1 MARGAAQ
8 AGRKQRPKEPP
19 KKRKRAAPA
28 YEQTMFFPRLRRQAK
43 WVFVFLALVFAV
55 GFVAFGVGSGSSGI
69 SDILRGNFFGGG
81 GTSTSSL
88 VKQKQQAIA
97 RNPKDISAY
106 LDLAG
111 LYQQDQD
118 ETKALAT
125 LSKAEQVAPK
135 NFDVLNR
142 IAGIYSGQAELERQA
157 AQNAQIVY
165 FESTVSPPGLDP
177 SSTLGQAISSDPYSD
192 VLKTRANEAYSKMV
206 ERLHE
211 GRDRLQEARDR
222 GCRDLA
228 GGERP
233 TPAGRGRTDLRR
245 HDHGRQRLHALPE
258 DRARQSQRPRCPTNP
273 RAAQGVSPA
282 EPALDS
288 ARGNEAGMNFDI
300 KTEELGDD
308 AYVISLAGE
317 VDLYTAPEFK
327 QQLLDVIAKGAK
339 SVVVDFSNT
348 TFIDS
353 TTLGV
358 LVGGVKRLRANE
370 GQLSLVCSDRNITKI
385 FEITGLDRV
394 FTIYPTRDE
403 AIAKTSSPGQPST

>member
-8 AGRKQRPKEPP
+8 AGRKRRPKQEQP
-19 KKRKRAAPA
+19 KRKRAAPA

-88 VKQKQQAIA
+88 VKQKQKAIA
-97 RNPKDISAY
+97 QNPNDISAY

-125 LSKAEQVAPK
+125 LSRAEQVAPK

-206 ERLHE
+206 SAFTKAETAYKKLVTAAA
-211 GRDRLQEARDR
+211 GTSQEANAQLQ
-222 GCRDLA
+222 LA
-228 GGERP
+228 GAAQISGDTTTAVNAYTRFLKIAP
-233 TPAGRGRTDLRR
+233 DSPNALAV
-245 HDHGRQRLHALPE
+245 RQTLEQLKASLP
-258 DRARQSQRPRCPTNP
+258 QSQR
-273 RAAQGVSPA
+273 
-282 EPALDS
+282 
-288 ARGNEAGMNFDI
+288 
-300 KTEELGDD
+300 
-308 AYVISLAGE
+308 
-317 VDLYTAPEFK
+317 
-327 QQLLDVIAKGAK
+327 
-339 SVVVDFSNT
+339 
-348 TFIDS
+348 
-353 TTLGV
+353 
-358 LVGGVKRLRANE
+358 
-370 GQLSLVCSDRNITKI
+370 
-385 FEITGLDRV
+385 
-394 FTIYPTRDE
+394 
-403 AIAKTSSPGQPST
+403 

>member
-88 VKQKQQAIA
+88 VKQKQKAIA
-97 RNPKDISAY
+97 QNPNDISAY

-177 SSTLGQAISSDPYSD
+177 SSTLGQAISGDPYSD

-206 ERLHE
+206 SAFTKAETAYKKLVTAAA
-211 GRDRLQEARDR
+211 GTSQEANAQLQ
-222 GCRDLA
+222 LA
-228 GGERP
+228 GAAQISGDTTTAVNAYTRFLKIAP
-233 TPAGRGRTDLRR
+233 DSPNALAV
-245 HDHGRQRLHALPE
+245 RQTLEQLKASLP
-258 DRARQSQRPRCPTNP
+258 QSQR
-273 RAAQGVSPA
+273 
-282 EPALDS
+282 
-288 ARGNEAGMNFDI
+288 
-300 KTEELGDD
+300 
-308 AYVISLAGE
+308 
-317 VDLYTAPEFK
+317 
-327 QQLLDVIAKGAK
+327 
-339 SVVVDFSNT
+339 
-348 TFIDS
+348 
-353 TTLGV
+353 
-358 LVGGVKRLRANE
+358 
-370 GQLSLVCSDRNITKI
+370 
-385 FEITGLDRV
+385 
-394 FTIYPTRDE
+394 
-403 AIAKTSSPGQPST
+403 

>member
-8 AGRKQRPKEPP
+8 AGRKRRPKQEQP
-19 KKRKRAAPA
+19 KRKRAAPA

-69 SDILRGNFFGGG
+69 SDILRGNFFGGS

-88 VKQKQQAIA
+88 VKQKQKAIA
-97 RNPKDISAY
+97 RNPQDISAY

-125 LSKAEQVAPK
+125 LSRAEQIAPK

-177 SSTLGQAISSDPYSD
+177 SSTLGQAISGDPYSD

-206 ERLHE
+206 SAFTKAETAYKKLVTAAA
-211 GRDRLQEARDR
+211 GTSQEANAQLQ
-222 GCRDLA
+222 LA
-228 GGERP
+228 GAAQISGDTTTAVNAYTRFLKIAP
-233 TPAGRGRTDLRR
+233 DSPNALAV
-245 HDHGRQRLHALPE
+245 RQTLEQLKASLP
-258 DRARQSQRPRCPTNP
+258 QSQ
-273 RAAQGVSPA
+273 G
-282 EPALDS
+282 
-288 ARGNEAGMNFDI
+288 
-300 KTEELGDD
+300 
-308 AYVISLAGE
+308 
-317 VDLYTAPEFK
+317 
-327 QQLLDVIAKGAK
+327 
-339 SVVVDFSNT
+339 
-348 TFIDS
+348 
-353 TTLGV
+353 
-358 LVGGVKRLRANE
+358 
-370 GQLSLVCSDRNITKI
+370 
-385 FEITGLDRV
+385 
-394 FTIYPTRDE
+394 
-403 AIAKTSSPGQPST
+403 

>member
-8 AGRKQRPKEPP
+8 ARRQQRPKEPP

-88 VKQKQQAIA
+88 VKQKQKAIA

-125 LSKAEQVAPK
+125 LSRAEQVAPK

-157 AQNAQIVY
+157 AQNAQIAY
-165 FESTVSPPGLDP
+165 FDATVSPPGLDP
-177 SSTLGQAISSDPYSD
+177 SSTLGQAITGDPYSD

-206 ERLHE
+206 SAFTKAETAYKKLATAAA
-211 GRDRLQEARDR
+211 GTSQEANAQLQ
-222 GCRDLA
+222 LA
-228 GGERP
+228 GAAQISGDTTTAVKAYTRFLKIAP
-233 TPAGRGRTDLRR
+233 DSPNAAAV
-245 HDHGRQRLHALPE
+245 RQTLEQLKASLP
-258 DRARQSQRPRCPTNP
+258 QSQR
-273 RAAQGVSPA
+273 
-282 EPALDS
+282 
-288 ARGNEAGMNFDI
+288 
-300 KTEELGDD
+300 
-308 AYVISLAGE
+308 
-317 VDLYTAPEFK
+317 
-327 QQLLDVIAKGAK
+327 
-339 SVVVDFSNT
+339 
-348 TFIDS
+348 
-353 TTLGV
+353 
-358 LVGGVKRLRANE
+358 
-370 GQLSLVCSDRNITKI
+370 
-385 FEITGLDRV
+385 
-394 FTIYPTRDE
+394 
-403 AIAKTSSPGQPST
+403 

>member
-8 AGRKQRPKEPP
+8 ARRQRPKEPP

-88 VKQKQQAIA
+88 VKQKQKAIA
-97 RNPKDISAY
+97 RNPEDISAY

-118 ETKALAT
+118 ETNALAT

-157 AQNAQIVY
+157 AQNAQVVY

-177 SSTLGQAISSDPYSD
+177 SSTLGQAISGDPYSD

-206 ERLHE
+206 SAFTKAETAYKKLVTAAA
-211 GRDRLQEARDR
+211 GTSQEANAQLQ
-222 GCRDLA
+222 LA
-228 GGERP
+228 GAAQISGDTTTAVNAYTRFLKIAP
-233 TPAGRGRTDLRR
+233 DSPNALAV
-245 HDHGRQRLHALPE
+245 RQTLEQLKASLP
-258 DRARQSQRPRCPTNP
+258 QSQR
-273 RAAQGVSPA
+273 
-282 EPALDS
+282 
-288 ARGNEAGMNFDI
+288 
-300 KTEELGDD
+300 
-308 AYVISLAGE
+308 
-317 VDLYTAPEFK
+317 
-327 QQLLDVIAKGAK
+327 
-339 SVVVDFSNT
+339 
-348 TFIDS
+348 
-353 TTLGV
+353 
-358 LVGGVKRLRANE
+358 
-370 GQLSLVCSDRNITKI
+370 
-385 FEITGLDRV
+385 
-394 FTIYPTRDE
+394 
-403 AIAKTSSPGQPST
+403 

>member
-8 AGRKQRPKEPP
+8 ARRQQRPKEPP

-88 VKQKQQAIA
+88 VKQKQKAIA
-97 RNPKDISAY
+97 QNPNDISAY

-206 ERLHE
+206 SAFTKAETAYKKLVTAAA
-211 GRDRLQEARDR
+211 GTSQEANAQLQ
-222 GCRDLA
+222 LA
-228 GGERP
+228 GAAQISGDTTAAVNAYTRFLKIAP
-233 TPAGRGRTDLRR
+233 DSPNALAV
-245 HDHGRQRLHALPE
+245 RQTLEQLKASLP
-258 DRARQSQRPRCPTNP
+258 QSQR
-273 RAAQGVSPA
+273 
-282 EPALDS
+282 
-288 ARGNEAGMNFDI
+288 
-300 KTEELGDD
+300 
-308 AYVISLAGE
+308 
-317 VDLYTAPEFK
+317 
-327 QQLLDVIAKGAK
+327 
-339 SVVVDFSNT
+339 
-348 TFIDS
+348 
-353 TTLGV
+353 
-358 LVGGVKRLRANE
+358 
-370 GQLSLVCSDRNITKI
+370 
-385 FEITGLDRV
+385 
-394 FTIYPTRDE
+394 
-403 AIAKTSSPGQPST
+403 

>member
-97 RNPKDISAY
+97 RNPQDISAY

-118 ETKALAT
+118 ETNALAT

-177 SSTLGQAISSDPYSD
+177 SSTLGQAISGDPYSD

-206 ERLHE
+206 SAFTKAETAYKKLVTAAA
-211 GRDRLQEARDR
+211 GTSQEANAQLQ
-222 GCRDLA
+222 LA
-228 GGERP
+228 GAAQISGDTTTAVDAYTRF
-233 TPAGRGRTDLRR
+233 LRIAP
-245 HDHGRQRLHALPE
+245 DSPNALAVRQTLEQLKASLP
-258 DRARQSQRPRCPTNP
+258 QSQR
-273 RAAQGVSPA
+273 
-282 EPALDS
+282 
-288 ARGNEAGMNFDI
+288 
-300 KTEELGDD
+300 
-308 AYVISLAGE
+308 
-317 VDLYTAPEFK
+317 
-327 QQLLDVIAKGAK
+327 
-339 SVVVDFSNT
+339 
-348 TFIDS
+348 
-353 TTLGV
+353 
-358 LVGGVKRLRANE
+358 
-370 GQLSLVCSDRNITKI
+370 
-385 FEITGLDRV
+385 
-394 FTIYPTRDE
+394 
-403 AIAKTSSPGQPST
+403 

>member
-1 MARGAAQ
+1 
-8 AGRKQRPKEPP
+8 
-19 KKRKRAAPA
+19 
-28 YEQTMFFPRLRRQAK
+28 MFFPRLRRQAK

-88 VKQKQQAIA
+88 VKQKQKAIA
-97 RNPKDISAY
+97 RNPNDISAY

-165 FESTVSPPGLDP
+165 FGSTVSPPGLDP

-206 ERLHE
+206 SAFTKAETAYKKLVTAAA
-211 GRDRLQEARDR
+211 GTSQEANAQLQ
-222 GCRDLA
+222 LA
-228 GGERP
+228 GAAQISGDTTAAVNAYTRFLKIAP
-233 TPAGRGRTDLRR
+233 DSPNALAV
-245 HDHGRQRLHALPE
+245 RQTLEQLKASLP
-258 DRARQSQRPRCPTNP
+258 QSQR
-273 RAAQGVSPA
+273 
-282 EPALDS
+282 
-288 ARGNEAGMNFDI
+288 
-300 KTEELGDD
+300 
-308 AYVISLAGE
+308 
-317 VDLYTAPEFK
+317 
-327 QQLLDVIAKGAK
+327 
-339 SVVVDFSNT
+339 
-348 TFIDS
+348 
-353 TTLGV
+353 
-358 LVGGVKRLRANE
+358 
-370 GQLSLVCSDRNITKI
+370 
-385 FEITGLDRV
+385 
-394 FTIYPTRDE
+394 
-403 AIAKTSSPGQPST
+403 

>member
-8 AGRKQRPKEPP
+8 AGRKQRPKQERP
-19 KKRKRAAPA
+19 KRKRAAPA

-88 VKQKQQAIA
+88 VKQKQEAIA
-97 RNPKDISAY
+97 RNPNDISAY

-118 ETKALAT
+118 ETNALAT

-157 AQNAQIVY
+157 AQNAQVVY

-177 SSTLGQAISSDPYSD
+177 SSTLGQAISGDPYSD

-206 ERLHE
+206 SAFTKAETAYKKLVTAAA
-211 GRDRLQEARDR
+211 GTSQEANAQLQ
-222 GCRDLA
+222 LA
-228 GGERP
+228 GAAQISGDTTTAVNAYTRFLKIAP
-233 TPAGRGRTDLRR
+233 DSPNALAV
-245 HDHGRQRLHALPE
+245 RQTLGQLKASLP
-258 DRARQSQRPRCPTNP
+258 QSQR
-273 RAAQGVSPA
+273 
-282 EPALDS
+282 
-288 ARGNEAGMNFDI
+288 
-300 KTEELGDD
+300 
-308 AYVISLAGE
+308 
-317 VDLYTAPEFK
+317 
-327 QQLLDVIAKGAK
+327 
-339 SVVVDFSNT
+339 
-348 TFIDS
+348 
-353 TTLGV
+353 
-358 LVGGVKRLRANE
+358 
-370 GQLSLVCSDRNITKI
+370 
-385 FEITGLDRV
+385 
-394 FTIYPTRDE
+394 
-403 AIAKTSSPGQPST
+403 

>member
-8 AGRKQRPKEPP
+8 AGRKPRPKEPP

-88 VKQKQQAIA
+88 VKEKQKAIA
-97 RNPKDISAY
+97 RNPHDISAY

-125 LSKAEQVAPK
+125 LTGAEQVAPK

-177 SSTLGQAISSDPYSD
+177 SSTLGQAISGDPYSD

-206 ERLHE
+206 SAFTKTETAYKKLVTAAA
-211 GRDRLQEARDR
+211 GTSQEANAQLQ
-222 GCRDLA
+222 LA
-228 GGERP
+228 GAAQISGDTATAVDAYTRFLKIAP
-233 TPAGRGRTDLRR
+233 DSPNALAV
-245 HDHGRQRLHALPE
+245 RQTLEQLKASLP
-258 DRARQSQRPRCPTNP
+258 QSQR
-273 RAAQGVSPA
+273 
-282 EPALDS
+282 
-288 ARGNEAGMNFDI
+288 
-300 KTEELGDD
+300 
-308 AYVISLAGE
+308 
-317 VDLYTAPEFK
+317 
-327 QQLLDVIAKGAK
+327 
-339 SVVVDFSNT
+339 
-348 TFIDS
+348 
-353 TTLGV
+353 
-358 LVGGVKRLRANE
+358 
-370 GQLSLVCSDRNITKI
+370 
-385 FEITGLDRV
+385 
-394 FTIYPTRDE
+394 
-403 AIAKTSSPGQPST
+403 

>member
-8 AGRKQRPKEPP
+8 ARRQRPKEPP

-88 VKQKQQAIA
+88 VKQKQKAIA
-97 RNPKDISAY
+97 RNPEDISAY

-125 LSKAEQVAPK
+125 LTKAEQVAPK

-206 ERLHE
+206 SAFTKAETAYKKLVTAAA
-211 GRDRLQEARDR
+211 GTSQEANAQLQ
-222 GCRDLA
+222 LA
-228 GGERP
+228 GAAQISGDTTTAVDAYTRFLKIAP
-233 TPAGRGRTDLRR
+233 DSPNALAV
-245 HDHGRQRLHALPE
+245 RQTLEQLKASLP
-258 DRARQSQRPRCPTNP
+258 QSQR
-273 RAAQGVSPA
+273 
-282 EPALDS
+282 
-288 ARGNEAGMNFDI
+288 
-300 KTEELGDD
+300 
-308 AYVISLAGE
+308 
-317 VDLYTAPEFK
+317 
-327 QQLLDVIAKGAK
+327 
-339 SVVVDFSNT
+339 
-348 TFIDS
+348 
-353 TTLGV
+353 
-358 LVGGVKRLRANE
+358 
-370 GQLSLVCSDRNITKI
+370 
-385 FEITGLDRV
+385 
-394 FTIYPTRDE
+394 
-403 AIAKTSSPGQPST
+403 

>member
-8 AGRKQRPKEPP
+8 AGRKRRPKQEQP
-19 KKRKRAAPA
+19 KRKRAAPA

-81 GTSTSSL
+81 GASTSSL
-88 VKQKQQAIA
+88 VKQKQKAIA

-142 IAGIYSGQAELERQA
+142 IAGIFSGQAELERQA

-177 SSTLGQAISSDPYSD
+177 SSTLGQAISGDPYSD

-206 ERLHE
+206 SAFTKAETAYKKLVTAAA
-211 GRDRLQEARDR
+211 GTSQEANAQLQ
-222 GCRDLA
+222 LA
-228 GGERP
+228 GAAQISGDTTTAVNAYTRFLKIAP
-233 TPAGRGRTDLRR
+233 DSPNALAV
-245 HDHGRQRLHALPE
+245 RQTLEQLKASLP
-258 DRARQSQRPRCPTNP
+258 QSQR
-273 RAAQGVSPA
+273 
-282 EPALDS
+282 
-288 ARGNEAGMNFDI
+288 
-300 KTEELGDD
+300 
-308 AYVISLAGE
+308 
-317 VDLYTAPEFK
+317 
-327 QQLLDVIAKGAK
+327 
-339 SVVVDFSNT
+339 
-348 TFIDS
+348 
-353 TTLGV
+353 
-358 LVGGVKRLRANE
+358 
-370 GQLSLVCSDRNITKI
+370 
-385 FEITGLDRV
+385 
-394 FTIYPTRDE
+394 
-403 AIAKTSSPGQPST
+403 

>member
-8 AGRKQRPKEPP
+8 AGRKPRPKEPP

-88 VKQKQQAIA
+88 VKEKQKAIA
-97 RNPKDISAY
+97 RNPNDISAY

-125 LSKAEQVAPK
+125 LTGAEQVAPK

-177 SSTLGQAISSDPYSD
+177 SSTLGQAISGDPYSD

-206 ERLHE
+206 SAFTKTETAYKKLVTAAA
-211 GRDRLQEARDR
+211 GTSQEANAQLQ
-222 GCRDLA
+222 LA
-228 GGERP
+228 GAAQISGDTATAVDAYTRFLKIAP
-233 TPAGRGRTDLRR
+233 DSPNALAV
-245 HDHGRQRLHALPE
+245 RQTLEQLKASLP
-258 DRARQSQRPRCPTNP
+258 QSQR
-273 RAAQGVSPA
+273 
-282 EPALDS
+282 
-288 ARGNEAGMNFDI
+288 
-300 KTEELGDD
+300 
-308 AYVISLAGE
+308 
-317 VDLYTAPEFK
+317 
-327 QQLLDVIAKGAK
+327 
-339 SVVVDFSNT
+339 
-348 TFIDS
+348 
-353 TTLGV
+353 
-358 LVGGVKRLRANE
+358 
-370 GQLSLVCSDRNITKI
+370 
-385 FEITGLDRV
+385 
-394 FTIYPTRDE
+394 
-403 AIAKTSSPGQPST
+403 

>member
-19 KKRKRAAPA
+19 KKRKRAVPA

-88 VKQKQQAIA
+88 VKQKQKAIA
-97 RNPKDISAY
+97 RNPNDISAY

-125 LSKAEQVAPK
+125 LTKAEQVAPK

-206 ERLHE
+206 SAFTKAETAYKKLVTAAA
-211 GRDRLQEARDR
+211 GTSQEANAQLQ
-222 GCRDLA
+222 LA
-228 GGERP
+228 GAAQISGDTTAAVNAYTRFLKIAP
-233 TPAGRGRTDLRR
+233 DSPNALAV
-245 HDHGRQRLHALPE
+245 RQTLEQLKASLP
-258 DRARQSQRPRCPTNP
+258 QSQR
-273 RAAQGVSPA
+273 
-282 EPALDS
+282 
-288 ARGNEAGMNFDI
+288 
-300 KTEELGDD
+300 
-308 AYVISLAGE
+308 
-317 VDLYTAPEFK
+317 
-327 QQLLDVIAKGAK
+327 
-339 SVVVDFSNT
+339 
-348 TFIDS
+348 
-353 TTLGV
+353 
-358 LVGGVKRLRANE
+358 
-370 GQLSLVCSDRNITKI
+370 
-385 FEITGLDRV
+385 
-394 FTIYPTRDE
+394 
-403 AIAKTSSPGQPST
+403 

>member
-97 RNPKDISAY
+97 RNPQDISAY

-118 ETKALAT
+118 ETNALAT

-177 SSTLGQAISSDPYSD
+177 SSTLGQAISGDPYSD

-206 ERLHE
+206 SAFTKAETAYKKLVTAAA
-211 GRDRLQEARDR
+211 GTSQEANAQLQ
-222 GCRDLA
+222 LA
-228 GGERP
+228 GAAQISGDTTTAVNAYTRFLKIAP
-233 TPAGRGRTDLRR
+233 DSPNALAV
-245 HDHGRQRLHALPE
+245 RQTLEQLKASLP
-258 DRARQSQRPRCPTNP
+258 QSQR
-273 RAAQGVSPA
+273 
-282 EPALDS
+282 
-288 ARGNEAGMNFDI
+288 
-300 KTEELGDD
+300 
-308 AYVISLAGE
+308 
-317 VDLYTAPEFK
+317 
-327 QQLLDVIAKGAK
+327 
-339 SVVVDFSNT
+339 
-348 TFIDS
+348 
-353 TTLGV
+353 
-358 LVGGVKRLRANE
+358 
-370 GQLSLVCSDRNITKI
+370 
-385 FEITGLDRV
+385 
-394 FTIYPTRDE
+394 
-403 AIAKTSSPGQPST
+403 

>member
-8 AGRKQRPKEPP
+8 ARRQRPKEPP

-43 WVFVFLALVFAV
+43 WVFVFLALVFAI

-88 VKQKQQAIA
+88 VKQKQKAIA
-97 RNPKDISAY
+97 RNPNDISAY

-177 SSTLGQAISSDPYSD
+177 SSTLGQAISGDPYSD

-206 ERLHE
+206 SAFTKAETAYKKLVTAAA
-211 GRDRLQEARDR
+211 GTSQEANAQLQ
-222 GCRDLA
+222 LA
-228 GGERP
+228 GAAQISGDTTTAVNAYTRFLKIAP
-233 TPAGRGRTDLRR
+233 DSPNALAV
-245 HDHGRQRLHALPE
+245 RQTLEQLKASLP
-258 DRARQSQRPRCPTNP
+258 QSQR
-273 RAAQGVSPA
+273 
-282 EPALDS
+282 
-288 ARGNEAGMNFDI
+288 
-300 KTEELGDD
+300 
-308 AYVISLAGE
+308 
-317 VDLYTAPEFK
+317 
-327 QQLLDVIAKGAK
+327 
-339 SVVVDFSNT
+339 
-348 TFIDS
+348 
-353 TTLGV
+353 
-358 LVGGVKRLRANE
+358 
-370 GQLSLVCSDRNITKI
+370 
-385 FEITGLDRV
+385 
-394 FTIYPTRDE
+394 
-403 AIAKTSSPGQPST
+403 

>member
-8 AGRKQRPKEPP
+8 ARRQRPKEPP

-88 VKQKQQAIA
+88 VKQKQKAIA
-97 RNPKDISAY
+97 RNPEDISAY

-177 SSTLGQAISSDPYSD
+177 SSTLGQAISGDPYSD

-206 ERLHE
+206 SAFTTAETAYKKLVTAAA
-211 GRDRLQEARDR
+211 GTSQEANAQLQ
-222 GCRDLA
+222 LA
-228 GGERP
+228 GAAQISGDTTTAVNAYTRFLKIAP
-233 TPAGRGRTDLRR
+233 DSPNALAV
-245 HDHGRQRLHALPE
+245 RQTLEQLKASLP
-258 DRARQSQRPRCPTNP
+258 QSQR
-273 RAAQGVSPA
+273 
-282 EPALDS
+282 
-288 ARGNEAGMNFDI
+288 
-300 KTEELGDD
+300 
-308 AYVISLAGE
+308 
-317 VDLYTAPEFK
+317 
-327 QQLLDVIAKGAK
+327 
-339 SVVVDFSNT
+339 
-348 TFIDS
+348 
-353 TTLGV
+353 
-358 LVGGVKRLRANE
+358 
-370 GQLSLVCSDRNITKI
+370 
-385 FEITGLDRV
+385 
-394 FTIYPTRDE
+394 
-403 AIAKTSSPGQPST
+403 

>member
-8 AGRKQRPKEPP
+8 TGRKQRPKQEQP
-19 KKRKRAAPA
+19 KRKRAAPA

-97 RNPKDISAY
+97 RNPNDISAY

-118 ETKALAT
+118 ETNALAT

-157 AQNAQIVY
+157 AQNAQVVY

-177 SSTLGQAISSDPYSD
+177 SSTLGQAISGDPYSD

-206 ERLHE
+206 SAFTKAETAYKKLVTAAA
-211 GRDRLQEARDR
+211 GTSQEANAQLQ
-222 GCRDLA
+222 LA
-228 GGERP
+228 GAAQISGDTTTAVNAYTRFLKIAP
-233 TPAGRGRTDLRR
+233 DSPNALAV
-245 HDHGRQRLHALPE
+245 RQTLEQLKASLP
-258 DRARQSQRPRCPTNP
+258 QSQR
-273 RAAQGVSPA
+273 
-282 EPALDS
+282 
-288 ARGNEAGMNFDI
+288 
-300 KTEELGDD
+300 
-308 AYVISLAGE
+308 
-317 VDLYTAPEFK
+317 
-327 QQLLDVIAKGAK
+327 
-339 SVVVDFSNT
+339 
-348 TFIDS
+348 
-353 TTLGV
+353 
-358 LVGGVKRLRANE
+358 
-370 GQLSLVCSDRNITKI
+370 
-385 FEITGLDRV
+385 
-394 FTIYPTRDE
+394 
-403 AIAKTSSPGQPST
+403 

>member
-43 WVFVFLALVFAV
+43 WVFVFLALVFAI

-97 RNPKDISAY
+97 RNPQDISAY

-118 ETKALAT
+118 ETNALAT

-157 AQNAQIVY
+157 AQNAQVVY

-177 SSTLGQAISSDPYSD
+177 SSTLGQAISGDPYSD

-206 ERLHE
+206 SAFTKAETAYKKLVTAAA
-211 GRDRLQEARDR
+211 GTSQEANAQLQ
-222 GCRDLA
+222 LA
-228 GGERP
+228 GAAQISGDTTTAVNAYTRFLKIAP
-233 TPAGRGRTDLRR
+233 DSPNALAV
-245 HDHGRQRLHALPE
+245 RQTLEQLKASLP
-258 DRARQSQRPRCPTNP
+258 QSQR
-273 RAAQGVSPA
+273 
-282 EPALDS
+282 
-288 ARGNEAGMNFDI
+288 
-300 KTEELGDD
+300 
-308 AYVISLAGE
+308 
-317 VDLYTAPEFK
+317 
-327 QQLLDVIAKGAK
+327 
-339 SVVVDFSNT
+339 
-348 TFIDS
+348 
-353 TTLGV
+353 
-358 LVGGVKRLRANE
+358 
-370 GQLSLVCSDRNITKI
+370 
-385 FEITGLDRV
+385 
-394 FTIYPTRDE
+394 
-403 AIAKTSSPGQPST
+403 

>member
-8 AGRKQRPKEPP
+8 AGRKRRPKQEQP
-19 KKRKRAAPA
+19 KRKRAAPA

-88 VKQKQQAIA
+88 VKQKQKAIA
-97 RNPKDISAY
+97 RNPNDISAY

-157 AQNAQIVY
+157 AQDAQIVY
-165 FESTVSPPGLDP
+165 FGSTVSPPGLDP

-206 ERLHE
+206 SAFTKAETAYKKLVTAAA
-211 GRDRLQEARDR
+211 GTSQEANAQLQ
-222 GCRDLA
+222 LA
-228 GGERP
+228 GAAQISGDTTTAVNAYTRFLKIAP
-233 TPAGRGRTDLRR
+233 DSPNALAV
-245 HDHGRQRLHALPE
+245 RQTLEQLKASLP
-258 DRARQSQRPRCPTNP
+258 QSQR
-273 RAAQGVSPA
+273 
-282 EPALDS
+282 
-288 ARGNEAGMNFDI
+288 
-300 KTEELGDD
+300 
-308 AYVISLAGE
+308 
-317 VDLYTAPEFK
+317 
-327 QQLLDVIAKGAK
+327 
-339 SVVVDFSNT
+339 
-348 TFIDS
+348 
-353 TTLGV
+353 
-358 LVGGVKRLRANE
+358 
-370 GQLSLVCSDRNITKI
+370 
-385 FEITGLDRV
+385 
-394 FTIYPTRDE
+394 
-403 AIAKTSSPGQPST
+403 